1 MELLAQP
8 LRVEHAELSRKIL
21 GMRKNGEPFNMNLT
35 TAAATHLELE
45 LKLDLSYV
53 HHSKLLKRFADVEDI
68 QFYIVFHTGCQL
80 EPGT

>member
-8 LRVEHAELSRKIL
+8 LRVEHAAELSRKIL

-45 LKLDLSYV
+45 LKLD
-53 HHSKLLKRFADVEDI
+53 
-68 QFYIVFHTGCQL
+68 
-80 EPGT
+80 